1 MSAKSDYFENKLSDV
16 LWRGQSL
23 TIGSATLSWSEA
35 PTYFLGLLK
44 VAGSDSS
51 AGTEISGGSYARQ
64 PLAAS
69 LANISGTQSAGST
82 TASSGTDGTV
92 ENNNVLTFADMPD
105 TTGANALVEFGIY
118 DAVTGGNL
126 LERAVLNG
134 GTPVQASAGAT
145 LTFAAGTLTLQEDN

>member
-1 MSAKSDYFENKLSDV
+1 MAAKTDYFENKLSDV

-23 TIGSATLSWSEA
+23 TIGSSTLSWDAA
-35 PTYFLGLLK
+35 PTYYVGLLTA
-44 VAGSDSS
+44 AGSDST

-64 PLAAS
+64 PLLAS
-69 LANISGTQSAGST
+69 LTNVSGTQAAGST
-82 TASSGTDGTV
+82 TASTGTDGTV
-92 ENNNVLTFADMPD
+92 ENNAVLTYTGMPD
-105 TTGANALVEFGIY
+105 TTGVNALVEFGIY

-145 LTFAAGTLTLQEDN
+145 LTFAAGALTIQEDN